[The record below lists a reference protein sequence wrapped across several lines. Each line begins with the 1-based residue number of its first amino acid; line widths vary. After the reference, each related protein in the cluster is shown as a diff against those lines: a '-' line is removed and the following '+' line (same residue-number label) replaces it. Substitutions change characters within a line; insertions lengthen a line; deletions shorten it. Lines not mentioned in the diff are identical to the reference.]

1 MKKHILSL
9 LLIMIGVANSALAQD
24 IMVIEKKDNTTLR
37 INVDDIKRSYF
48 EQKQQ
53 EPTISITPSTPS
65 GGTSSTGISDLS
77 TTSVTISAKITIANT
92 TSPYIYGIAVGT
104 NSNVSVSNYF
114 KKETDAG
121 SGNGT
126 ITISKSFYG
135 LSSGTTYYYIVF
147 VYYNGNYYYGTA
159 KSFTTT
165 SSTPSPTFTATTNEP
180 SFVGYTTARLS
191 GSFDIKNATKSYD
204 VGFFISTNSVP
215 SSTNTLGTYKTTLS
229 AANYSETLE
238 RVVSGLVENTKYYYR
253 AYVLYDGSYHYGST
267 KSFTTK
273 VSTTTTINATT
284 NDATSIG
291 QTTATLNGSFNIQNA
306 SKSYDVGFFISTNS
320 VPTADNALKNYKSTF
335 SDTNY
340 SGNRTASVTGL
351 TAGTKYYFRAYVLY
365 DGEYYY
371 GATKSFTTTNPTPQF
386 TYTVTTKDATNIG
399 QTTATLN
406 AAIVVQNASKSFE
419 IGFFYCTS
427 GTPSASNKIG
437 NPKKTITTSSYDNT
451 PYADLT
457 GLTANK
463 TYYFRAYVLYDGEYY
478 YGATKSFTTTNPTPQ
493 FTYTITTKDAT
504 NIGQTTATLNAAIVV
519 QNASKSFEIGF
530 FYCTSGTPSAS
541 NKIGNPSKTIT
552 TSSYNNTPY
561 ADLTGLTA
569 NKTYYF
575 RAYVLY
581 DGEYHYG
588 ATKSFTTKS
597 NATTGTLNGHGW
609 VDLGLPDGTKWATC
623 NVGAST
629 PEGYGD
635 YYAWGETTTKTTYSD
650 YNWVFDNVNI
660 NFDIAGTQYDVAH
673 VKWGSTWKMPT
684 LEQTKTLIENCTH
697 VWTTQNGVKGM
708 KFTGPNGNSIFLPA
722 AGHNFAHPIPGGIMG
737 VGDYGRYWLSSSSG
751 DLISVALLYFSSSEC
766 YTAYQSGPMGR
777 TIRPVTK

>member
-1 MKKHILSL
+1 L
-9 LLIMIGVANSALAQD
+9 
-24 IMVIEKKDNTTLR
+24 
-37 INVDDIKRSYF
+37 
-48 EQKQQ
+48 
-53 EPTISITPSTPS
+53 
-65 GGTSSTGISDLS
+65 
-77 TTSVTISAKITIANT
+77 
-92 TSPYIYGIAVGT
+92 
-104 NSNVSVSNYF
+104 
-114 KKETDAG
+114 
-121 SGNGT
+121 
-126 ITISKSFYG
+126 
-135 LSSGTTYYYIVF
+135 
-147 VYYNGNYYYGTA
+147 
-159 KSFTTT
+159 
-165 SSTPSPTFTATTNEP
+165 
-180 SFVGYTTARLS
+180 
-191 GSFDIKNATKSYD
+191 
-204 VGFFISTNSVP
+204 
-215 SSTNTLGTYKTTLS
+215 
-229 AANYSETLE
+229 
-238 RVVSGLVENTKYYYR
+238 
-253 AYVLYDGSYHYGST
+253 
-267 KSFTTK
+267 
-273 VSTTTTINATT
+273 
-284 NDATSIG
+284 
-291 QTTATLNGSFNIQNA
+291 
-306 SKSYDVGFFISTNS
+306 
-320 VPTADNALKNYKSTF
+320 
-335 SDTNY
+335 
-340 SGNRTASVTGL
+340 TGL
-351 TAGTKYYFRAYVLY
+351 TANKTYYFRAYVLY

-386 TYTVTTKDATNIG
+386 TYTITTKDATNIG

-541 NKIGNPSKTIT
+541 NKIGNPKKTITTSSYDNTPYADLTGLTANKTYYFRAYVLYDGEYHYGATKSFTTTNPTPQFTYTITTKDATNIGQTTATLNAAIVVQNASKSFEIGFFYCTSGTPSASNKIGNPSKTIT

-581 DGEYHYG
+581 DGEYLYG

-722 AGHNFAHPIPGGIMG
+722 AGYNFAHPIPGGIMG
-737 VGDYGRYWLSSSSG
+737 VGDYGYYWLSSSSG
-751 DLISVALLYFSSSEC
+751 GDLISVAFLLFNSSEC
-766 YTAYQSGPMGR
+766 YTAYQGGPMGR

>member
-399 QTTATLN
+399 QTIATLN

-541 NKIGNPSKTIT
+541 NKIGNPKKTIT

-722 AGHNFAHPIPGGIMG
+722 AGDNFAHPIPGGITG
-737 VGDYGRYWLSSSSG
+737 VGDYGYYWLSSSSG
-751 DLISVALLYFSSSEC
+751 DLISVALLHFNSSEC
-766 YTAYQSGPMGR
+766 YTAYQGGPMGR